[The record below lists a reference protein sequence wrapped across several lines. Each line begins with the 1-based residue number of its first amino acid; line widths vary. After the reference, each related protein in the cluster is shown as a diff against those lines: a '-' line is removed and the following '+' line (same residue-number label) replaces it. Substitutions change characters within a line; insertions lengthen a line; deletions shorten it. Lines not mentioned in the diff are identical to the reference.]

1 MKFTKIHSIIIISL
15 VLFSLAGLSAIQFT
29 WLKGAIAIQEKK
41 IQEKLGVVVQK
52 IQQTLEYGPTKKRLL
67 KEFKK
72 HHHTPSKVVAAT
84 RVVIDSIADAEQID
98 MEYGF
103 EMGGCSKEKFTWYS
117 EELLAQNTE
126 KFCELHLNKIK
137 IISPSGKKEHLHLL
151 IFFPQRN
158 QMILQSMSLA
168 IGSSI
173 LFMLLLIAIFV
184 YMLRTIYRQ
193 KKLSEMKNDFINN
206 LTHEFKTPLASVSL
220 AARTLKRLDPIKSSE
235 KALSYVNL
243 IDQEGK
249 RLDNHIDKILQ
260 MAVIDSGNL
269 VLDKQEV
276 DIHEIIKKV
285 KSSLNLMVEKNGGK
299 ISLQLSA
306 FQPMIFADA
315 LHLFNMIYNL
325 VDNAIKYNQNQPLI
339 SINSSGNEQEFQIN
353 ISDNGIGMTSEVQK
367 HIFDRFFRQ
376 PTGDVHNVKGFG
388 LGLAYVKRMMDAH
401 NGHIKLDS
409 QPGKGTTFS
418 LVFPRK

>member
-1 MKFTKIHSIIIISL
+1 
-15 VLFSLAGLSAIQFT
+15 
-29 WLKGAIAIQEKK
+29 
-41 IQEKLGVVVQK
+41 
-52 IQQTLEYGPTKKRLL
+52 
-67 KEFKK
+67 
-72 HHHTPSKVVAAT
+72 
-84 RVVIDSIADAEQID
+84 
-98 MEYGF
+98 
-103 EMGGCSKEKFTWYS
+103 
-117 EELLAQNTE
+117 
-126 KFCELHLNKIK
+126 
-137 IISPSGKKEHLHLL
+137 
-151 IFFPQRN
+151 
-158 QMILQSMSLA
+158 
-168 IGSSI
+168 
-173 LFMLLLIAIFV
+173 
-184 YMLRTIYRQ
+184 
-193 KKLSEMKNDFINN
+193 
-206 LTHEFKTPLASVSL
+206 
-220 AARTLKRLDPIKSSE
+220 
-235 KALSYVNL
+235 
-243 IDQEGK
+243 
-249 RLDNHIDKILQ
+249 